1 MEYQNG
7 DGDFQGWEGAI
18 KYTDASFAD
27 PSALGF
33 VEMVCGLTRGDDG
46 G

>member
-7 DGDFQGWEGAI
+7 DGDFQGWEVPSNIQKRLCRIHVLWVLLRLSAR
-18 KYTDASFAD
+18 AD
-27 PSALGF
+27 
-33 VEMVCGLTRGDDG
+33 DDDEG